1 MREQRT
7 KGCCECRESR
17 RRMEEEGRRGVLP
30 LGADDNGG
38 GFQARCASSAPKRAK
53 ISSMIE
59 AWGEL
64 NVRETFAEAAR
75 AFTEL
80 VQRIPDD
87 RWDGPGLGE
96 WDLRALVGHT
106 SRSLITVETY
116 LGRPADSEEVP
127 TPAAY
132 YVAIAG
138 TDHAAVAV
146 RGLEAGQALGENPA
160 QFVDELRM
168 RVLAQVD
175 AAGNPLIHTAAG
187 GMYLENYLST
197 RTFEL
202 VVHSL
207 DIAKAV
213 PDIEPP
219 EFSDQLLSE
228 VARVSA
234 TAAVLLG
241 HGVALLLALTGREPA
256 SPGFSMV

>member
-1 MREQRT
+1 MI
-7 KGCCECRESR
+7 
-17 RRMEEEGRRGVLP
+17 P
-30 LGADDNGG
+30 
-38 GFQARCASSAPKRAK
+38 
-53 ISSMIE
+53 SMIE

-75 AFTEL
+75 TFTEL
-80 VQRIPDD
+80 VQRIPDG

-96 WDLRALVGHT
+96 WDLRSLVGHT

-116 LGRPADSEEVP
+116 LGQPADSEEVP

-132 YVAIAG
+132 YVAIAR

-146 RGLEAGQALGENPA
+146 RGREAGQALGENPA
-160 QFVDELRM
+160 QFVDELRK

-187 GMYLENYLST
+187 GMHLESYLST

-207 DIAKAV
+207 DIARAV

-228 VARVSA
+228 VARIGA

-241 HGVALLLALTGREPA
+241 RGVELLLAFTGRA
-256 SPGFSMV
+256 TLSPGFSVV

>member
-1 MREQRT
+1 
-7 KGCCECRESR
+7 
-17 RRMEEEGRRGVLP
+17 
-30 LGADDNGG
+30 
-38 GFQARCASSAPKRAK
+38 
-53 ISSMIE
+53 MIE

-75 AFTEL
+75 SFADL
-80 VQRIPDD
+80 VPRIPED

-96 WDLRALVGHT
+96 WDLRSLVGHT

-116 LGRPADSEEVP
+116 LRQPVDTEEVP

-132 YVAIAG
+132 YVAIA
-138 TDHAAVAV
+138 DLDNAAVAE
-146 RGLEAGQALGENPA
+146 RGRQAGQALGDNPVE
-160 QFVDELRM
+160 FVNALAR
-168 RVLAQVD
+168 RVLAAVE

-187 GMYLENYLST
+187 GMRLENYLST

-207 DIAKAV
+207 DIAAAV

-228 VARVSA
+228 VARVAA
-234 TAAVLLG
+234 TAAVLRG
-241 HGVALLLALTGREPA
+241 GGVELMLALTGRA
-256 SPGFSMV
+256 ALRPGFSVV

>member
-1 MREQRT
+1 
-7 KGCCECRESR
+7 
-17 RRMEEEGRRGVLP
+17 
-30 LGADDNGG
+30 
-38 GFQARCASSAPKRAK
+38 
-53 ISSMIE
+53 MIE

-168 RVLAQVD
+168 RVLAQV
-175 AAGNPLIHTAAG
+175 
-187 GMYLENYLST
+187 
-197 RTFEL
+197 
-202 VVHSL
+202 HSL

>member
-1 MREQRT
+1 
-7 KGCCECRESR
+7 
-17 RRMEEEGRRGVLP
+17 
-30 LGADDNGG
+30 
-38 GFQARCASSAPKRAK
+38 
-53 ISSMIE
+53 MIE

-80 VQRIPDD
+80 VQRIPDG

-96 WDLRALVGHT
+96 WDLRSLVGHT

-116 LGRPADSEEVP
+116 LRRPAESEEVP

-146 RGLEAGQALGENPA
+146 RGREAGRALGENPA
-160 QFVDELRM
+160 QFVDELRQ

-175 AAGNPLIHTAAG
+175 AAGNPLIQTAAG
-187 GMYLENYLST
+187 GMQLENYLST

-207 DIAKAV
+207 DIARAV
-213 PDIEPP
+213 SDIEPP

-228 VARVSA
+228 IARVGA
-234 TAAVLLG
+234 TAAVLRG
-241 HGVALLLALTGREPA
+241 RGVELLLGLTGRDA
-256 SPGFSMV
+256 LSPDFSMV